1 MKRFPEFVRNSMD
14 YTGSSVT
21 CLPVSIDSGSW
32 EAAIFF
38 QIGGS
43 ESKSDRRTLARLDNL
58 AVPVAIETDVIKH
71 QSAAIVVL
79 RFEVYT
85 RGDDDPLIGE
95 VLLAPGET
103 ESHFE
108 TLKLLSAQPVIRWFF
123 ADVSYWIIHRQ
134 QNQLGCTEHGAFEDV
149 LEQATQHD
157 ALVRVTGKYDVQA
170 ALTEVVSHYEYR
182 SGGIST
188 QNVSSSRIH

>member
-43 ESKSDRRTLARLDNL
+43 ESKQDRRTLSRLTNGV
-58 AVPVAIETDVIKH
+58 VPVAVETDVIRH
-71 QSAAIVVL
+71 ASAAVVVL
-79 RFEVYT
+79 RLEVYT
-85 RGDDDPLIGE
+85 RGGDDPLVGE
-95 VLLAPGET
+95 VLLTPGET

-108 TLKLLSAQPVIRWFF
+108 TLRLLTAQPLIRWFF
-123 ADVSYWIIHRQ
+123 ADAAYWIIHRQ
-134 QNQLGCTEHGAFEDV
+134 QNSLDGGEHEAFQNV
-149 LEQATQHD
+149 LDEATNHD
-157 ALVRVTGKYDVQA
+157 ALIRMTGKYDVEA
-170 ALTEVVSHYEYR
+170 ALTEVVSHYEFT
-182 SGGIST
+182 GGGAGRPP
-188 QNVSSSRIH
+188 SSQKTH